1 MKIIIEEEQKN
12 KLNTKVLT
20 AIDKL
25 GLVQTIKMFGGIE
38 KFKLMV
44 PNYFNFSDNKI
55 ELIND
60 LIKYDTEAEG
70 RIYFNEI
77 AYPYNTV
84 VIKVEKLN
92 DGRIIQHELDYV
104 QKDIVAITSWEVNE
118 NGDVLDDPWN
128 TDEYYLDGI
137 SQSMLN
143 KVFTIMVKHYL
154 G

>member
-1 MKIIIEEEQKN
+1 MKIIITEDN
-12 KLNTKVLT
+12 KEKIREKIIDSVDRFGLLT
-20 AIDKL
+20 
-25 GLVQTIKMFGGIE
+25 TIKMFGGIE

-60 LIKYDTEAEG
+60 LIKNDSEAEG
-70 RIYFNEI
+70 RVYLNEI

-84 VIKVEKLN
+84 VISVEKLN
-92 DGRIIQHELDYV
+92 DGRMIQHELDYV
-104 QKDIVAITSWEVNE
+104 QEDILAITSWEVNE

-128 TDEYYLDGI
+128 IDEYDLDEI
-137 SQSMLN
+137 SESMLN
-143 KVFTIMVKHYL
+143 KVFIIMVKHYL

>member
-1 MKIIIEEEQKN
+1 MKITEEKKEKISE
-12 KLNTKVLT
+12 KIMDTV
-20 AIDKL
+20 DKF
-25 GLVQTIKMFGGIE
+25 GIVTTIKMFGGLSSFETI
-38 KFKLMV
+38 V
-44 PNYFNFSDNKI
+44 PNYFNSNDNKI

-60 LIKYDTEAEG
+60 LIKNDSEAEG
-70 RIYFNEI
+70 RVYFNEI

-84 VIKVEKLN
+84 IIKVEKLN
-92 DGRIIQHELDYV
+92 DGRLIQHELDYV
-104 QKDIVAITSWEVNE
+104 QEDILAITSWEVNE

>member
-1 MKIIIEEEQKN
+1 MKITEEKKEKISG
-12 KLNTKVLT
+12 KIMDTV
-20 AIDKL
+20 DKF
-25 GLVQTIKMFGGIE
+25 GIVTTIKMFGGLSSFETIA
-38 KFKLMV
+38 
-44 PNYFNFSDNKI
+44 PNYFNSNDNKI

-60 LIKYDTEAEG
+60 LIKNDSEAEG
-70 RIYFNEI
+70 RVYLNEI

-84 VIKVEKLN
+84 VISVEKLN
-92 DGRIIQHELDYV
+92 DGRMIQHELDYV
-104 QKDIVAITSWEVNE
+104 QEDILAITSWEVNE
-118 NGDVLDDPWN
+118 NGDVLDDPWD

>member
-1 MKIIIEEEQKN
+1 MKITEEKKEKISG
-12 KLNTKVLT
+12 KIMDTV
-20 AIDKL
+20 DKF
-25 GLVQTIKMFGGIE
+25 GIVTTIKMFGGLSSFETI
-38 KFKLMV
+38 V
-44 PNYFNFSDNKI
+44 PNYFNSNDNKI

-60 LIKYDTEAEG
+60 LIKNDSEAEG
-70 RIYFNEI
+70 RVYLNEI

-84 VIKVEKLN
+84 VISVEKLN
-92 DGRIIQHELDYV
+92 DGRMIQHELDYV
-104 QKDIVAITSWEVNE
+104 QEDILAITSWEVNE
-118 NGDVLDDPWN
+118 NGDVLDDPWD